1 MIYFVGNRGNHN
13 VFLLLLQITTQAVQ
27 VQFSLLNRNIET
39 QDDLAGTYY
48 FYRCSFFFFSPFIFF
63 KDSEVVGLAAWNTA
77 SSPVRGQV
85 AMDREDVEIAV
96 RHIPGHH
103 SYLEHLEFVRRHDR
117 SIGLLDTPAK
127 LVMNELFEL
136 LLGFLA
142 VTQSLKRIV
151 QVDESFGD
159 RIGTLLAIGT
169 MFRVGVDELG
179 VVTNEVRR
187 RTPFRDVFRNWA
199 EEKEDGERLLELELL
214 GTDANEPV

>member
-1 MIYFVGNRGNHN
+1 M
-13 VFLLLLQITTQAVQ
+13 FL
-27 VQFSLLNRNIET
+27 
-39 QDDLAGTYY
+39 
-48 FYRCSFFFFSPFIFF
+48 FFFSPFIFF